1 MMTAML
7 LALWVQNAGF
17 TLRIQAVDS
26 GWLPLAGV
34 SFKVQSVG
42 SCDRPPLAS
51 DPKPQ
56 EVRTSND
63 GWATLPARPDASYR
77 ILFEND
83 GAYPVNK
90 CVHLGVSDPPRPSAA
105 VQIQIRV
112 KIKAEGSVTDPP
124 NWHVTAAFP
133 SPRGSRF

>member
-51 DPKPQ
+51 DL
-56 EVRTSND
+56 VRAHFHRLS
-63 GWATLPARPDASYR
+63 
-77 ILFEND
+77 
-83 GAYPVNK
+83 GACGRKV
-90 CVHLGVSDPPRPSAA
+90 VGVRVPPSAPTNKIGDLA
-105 VQIQIRV
+105 PGIGPVSSLPERAIRFV
-112 KIKAEGSVTDPP
+112 G
-124 NWHVTAAFP
+124 
-133 SPRGSRF
+133 R